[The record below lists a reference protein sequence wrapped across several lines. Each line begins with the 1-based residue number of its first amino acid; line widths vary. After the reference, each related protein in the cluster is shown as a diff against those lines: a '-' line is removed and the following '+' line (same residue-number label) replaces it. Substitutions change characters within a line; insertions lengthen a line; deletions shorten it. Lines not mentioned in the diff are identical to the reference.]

1 MIENYGAWDLN
12 EAVQYYEALR
22 NKPEDIYESE
32 RVFFFPLIK
41 NARSVLDLGC
51 AAGGTYNIIK
61 TVNPDISYTGVDVS
75 RGMVES
81 ARKIFPGVDFR
92 LSSGNT
98 LDFPENSFDAVI
110 ALGVLNHVPDYKALI
125 KECYRVS
132 RRFCL
137 LDLPRLMPEEQQF
150 DINKTYMIL
159 KDRFKGNRGLP
170 EAETRVPYVLA
181 DAGEVFDFL
190 NGELRPERIFA
201 KGYFGRCDKSV
212 TIPYD
217 QVCFTV
223 VCLEKGTSGRCDI
236 FADLPKEIRQRLREK
251 NIKYTE
257 PFEWILGKS
266 C

>member
-12 EAVQYYEALR
+12 EAVQYYETLR
-22 NKPEDIYESE
+22 NKPGDIYESE
-32 RVFFFPLIK
+32 RVFFFPLMK
-41 NARSVLDLGC
+41 NSRSVLDLGC

-61 TVNPDISYTGVDVS
+61 TVNPDILYTGIDVS

-81 ARKIFPGVDFR
+81 AMKIFPGVDFR

-98 LDFPENSFDAVI
+98 LDFPDNSFDVVI
-110 ALGVLNHVPDYKALI
+110 ALGVLNHVPDYRMLI
-125 KECYRVS
+125 RECYRVA

-137 LDLPRLMPEEQQF
+137 LDLPRLVPEEHQF

-159 KDRFKGNRGLP
+159 RDRFKSNKGL
-170 EAETRVPYVLA
+170 AGTETKVPYVLA
-181 DAGEVFDFL
+181 DAGEVFGFL
-190 NGELRPERIFA
+190 IEELQPGSIYA
-201 KGYFGRCDKSV
+201 KGYFGHCDKSV

-223 VCLEKGTSGRCDI
+223 VCIEKGNGGKSDI
-236 FADLPKEIRQRLREK
+236 VIDLPNEIRQRLAEK
-251 NIKYTE
+251 NIRYTE